1 MTRIVLAQPSYFPW
15 AGFLAQLAVTD
26 ILVWLDDVA
35 ASDQS
40 VINRTRLKFQSG
52 PQWMT
57 VPIAPDDLGQRLCDI
72 QPADAIWRA
81 RHLAM
86 LVQALS
92 HHPFAG
98 SAISLFE
105 QVSRAE
111 TIAELFS
118 RSVESMAEYFGVLPT
133 TVRRAS
139 TMNIS
144 GNGRERIIRIA
155 QELGASEVLAG
166 TQHISGTDKAE
177 YHRAGLK
184 LQGVETHL
192 VDWAQIDG
200 VFDIHV
206 SGLDLVAAC
215 GPAGAARLVARRIES
230 RLSVVGSAEK

>member
-40 VINRTRLKFQSG
+40 FINRTRLKFQSG

-111 TIAELFS
+111 TIAEP
-118 RSVESMAEYFGVLPT
+118 A
-133 TVRRAS
+133 
-139 TMNIS
+139 
-144 GNGRERIIRIA
+144 NG
-155 QELGASEVLAG
+155 
-166 TQHISGTDKAE
+166 
-177 YHRAGLK
+177 
-184 LQGVETHL
+184 
-192 VDWAQIDG
+192 
-200 VFDIHV
+200 
-206 SGLDLVAAC
+206 
-215 GPAGAARLVARRIES
+215 
-230 RLSVVGSAEK
+230 